1 MDKSKVVWARGLY
14 RIVRREFKAN
24 GVKCAD
30 FVLMACACVILQSD
44 SYAEC
49 KAYAAR
55 DNYGY
60 DVLDDAGI
68 TIVCK

>member
-14 RIVRREFKAN
+14 QIVRREFMTN
-24 GVKCAD
+24 GVTYAD
-30 FVLMACACVILQSD
+30 FVLIVCACVILQSD
-44 SYAEC
+44 SFDEC
-49 KAYAAR
+49 KAYAER